1 MNRVSEKKKEKKNN
15 IFKIL
20 LIIIM
25 ILIILSGVRFGIRV
39 YQNGGGLQGVL
50 SAILGQTPETLENL
64 DTINVLVMGVSEDLG
79 SKLTDTI
86 ILCSYNPKQ
95 QTASMLS
102 IPRDTFVGKNKAT
115 AKGSDK
121 INSLYSMGVEKTLKA
136 VSEIT
141 GLEVNNYVVVNTDAL
156 IKIVDIIGGVEFDVP
171 IDMDYDDPTQDLHI
185 HLKSGMQT
193 IDGEKAEQLLR
204 FRHNNNGSSYPTSY
218 GDNDFGRMRTQ
229 REFMTE
235 TAKQT
240 LKFKNITK
248 VKNLLKTAF
257 ENVETNLN
265 MDEALQYVP
274 YIVNFDA
281 ANIDSEQ
288 LPGVSEKCNEL
299 WFFVY
304 NKKETTALIE
314 EMKNKIEGIIVED
327 EEINEVSN
335 TTIKNKT
342 SNTANT
348 TNANKTTNA
357 TKNTSKEN
365 KISNSSKNTSTS
377 SKSTNSSKNTST
389 SNKISNS
396 LKK

>member
-274 YIVNFDA
+274 YIVNFDT

-348 TNANKTTNA
+348 TNTNKTTNA

-377 SKSTNSSKNTST
+377 SKSTNSSKNTIT

>member
-1 MNRVSEKKKEKKNN
+1 MNRVSEKNKKKKNN
-15 IFKIL
+15 NFKII

-25 ILIILSGVRFGIRV
+25 ILIIFSGVRFGIRV
-39 YQNGGGLQGVL
+39 YKNGGGLQGFL

-64 DTINVLVMGVSEDLG
+64 ETINVLVMGVSEDLG

-141 GLEVNNYVVVNTDAL
+141 GLEINNYVVVNTDAL

-185 HLKSGMQT
+185 HLKSGIQT

-240 LKFKNITK
+240 LQFKNITK
-248 VKNLLKTAF
+248 VKNILKVAF
-257 ENVETNLN
+257 ENVDTNLN

-274 YIVNFDA
+274 YIVNFDT

-348 TNANKTTNA
+348 TNTNKTTNA

-365 KISNSSKNTSTS
+365 KISNSLKNTSTS